1 VEVAVITSDDYHGRG
16 LGSEMLRRLLRV
28 ARDEKVEHVLATT
41 LPENQQ
47 MCAMLKRLGFQ
58 VSINLDD
65 NLVEAE
71 LALRLTEKY

>member
-1 VEVAVITSDDYHGRG
+1 MEVAVITSDDYHGRG

-28 ARDEKVEHVLATT
+28 ARDEKVEHGFAKT

-65 NLVEAE
+65 NLVESE